1 MTKETW
7 DSFLKVM
14 NDDPNTD
21 VIDLTKEKLSKI
33 IADINKDNAPAD
45 GWKKEDRLTNEEAAA
60 SLDLETSDFS
70 DDGEDLEELK
80 DIMEGD

>member
-1 MTKETW
+1 
-7 DSFLKVM
+7 M

-45 GWKKEDRLTNEEAAA
+45 GWKKE
-60 SLDLETSDFS
+60 
-70 DDGEDLEELK
+70 ELK
-80 DIMEGD
+80 NIMEGN